1 MIKRMVAILVALL
14 LATPAL
20 AVELKGQIKGTVL
33 DDQGLGVPGV
43 TVIVTSPALQ
53 GQGGDS
59 TDAEGRFRVVGL
71 PPGEYEVEAT
81 KPGFSKWIAT
91 GIDVAAGSTITLEVN
106 LQVVTAGE
114 EFVVEAE
121 APVVDVTSA
130 KTGVVLTKD
139 MMRDIPNAGR
149 SYQGAIGVA
158 PGVVGGGNP
167 NMHGSFDSSNQY
179 YVDGVN
185 TTDPLT
191 NTFSMNMNF
200 DAIKEIQVITGGMD
214 AEYGRAL
221 GGAVNIVTRSG
232 GNEFEGDA
240 QLLYSSN
247 ATRLY
252 KPIPGV
258 DDEDSQNADQS
269 LAVNAGGPIL
279 KDKLWYFTSLQMN
292 LSLYTPSVPEEVQR
306 PLPMQTR
313 KWKSAYIF
321 GKLTWKPHP
330 NHQIWV
336 HGQLDP
342 TAIDNAD
349 GSVYTLPSGEIY
361 WRQGGWLGSLGH
373 MWVPSRSTLLET
385 QLYVQQSYLNY
396 TSMWDDC
403 ADYADRTG
411 NTERCE
417 EVGWYGYDPDGF
429 SAGLNPYDYESRR
442 QRMSASTKLTQYA
455 DFLGSHEFK
464 LGAQGELMSS
474 FSANPGLETNGVPYW
489 THGGDPTD
497 LDSYEPYLRYAYEND
512 QSATLRG
519 VMASAY
525 LQDVWQ
531 PFPRLTL
538 RPGVRMDYSSL
549 LNDAGNEVFSSVTFA
564 PRFGAAFDLT
574 GDGKTRLHGYYG
586 RFYDTGFLYLAS
598 ILAENSGG
606 SEQQYWDDITG
617 DWGQGSSSGADKF
630 LKHSSL
636 VNPYSD
642 EFDVGIGRD
651 LGGGWGADV
660 TFTYEHAHYFWE
672 DDEVNLIWNDDGTSV
687 IGYRNG
693 QNQYIFRQRTP
704 QQAYTKYTALEF
716 KTSKQFDE
724 HWGLIGS
731 YTYSHAYGTHDDQ
744 GATYLMD
751 NAQQM
756 AFEEGVLSY
765 DIPHYFKL
773 SGSYRDPHAWRISEK
788 FGVGWLAGWDFMMRS
803 GYPYRKIY
811 YNNYWGDWTNYG
823 DDGDRPDRLPAI
835 SNTDLKFGVTVA
847 AGRTTWDITAECFN
861 VFDSREV
868 VSVNTAYD
876 DPTSADGIYLDSA
889 GDVLYGSPTRYLSPR
904 YLQFGI
910 RGEF

>member
-1 MIKRMVAILVALL
+1 MIRRMVLLLVALL
-14 LATPAL
+14 LASPAL

-43 TVIVTSPALQ
+43 TLVVTSPALQ
-53 GQGGDS
+53 GTGGDS

-71 PPGEYEVEAT
+71 PPGEYQVEAT
-81 KPGFSKWIAT
+81 KPGFSTWIAT
-91 GIDVAAGSTITLEVN
+91 GIDVAAGSTITLAAT

-121 APVVDVTSA
+121 APVVDVTAA
-130 KTGVVLTKD
+130 KTGVVLTKE
-139 MMRDIPNAGR
+139 MMRDIPNAAR
-149 SYQGAIGVA
+149 DYQGAISVA

-167 NMHGSFDSSNQY
+167 NTRGSFDSSNQY

-240 QLLYSSN
+240 QILYSSN
-247 ATRLY
+247 ATYLY
-252 KPIPGV
+252 KPLPGE
-258 DDEDSQNADQS
+258 DKDDSQNADQS
-269 LAVNAGGPIL
+269 LAINAGGPII

-292 LSLYTPSVPEEVQR
+292 LSLYTPSVAPEVGR
-306 PLPMQTR
+306 PDWATMQTR

-330 NHQIWV
+330 NHQLWV

-342 TAIDNAD
+342 TSIDNAD
-349 GSVYTLPSGEIY
+349 GSVYTLPSGEIL
-361 WRQGGWLGSLGH
+361 WKQGGWLGSVGH
-373 MWVPSRSTLLET
+373 MWVPSRSTILET
-385 QLYVQQSYLNY
+385 QAYVQQSYLNY
-396 TSMWDDC
+396 ASMWDDC
-403 ADYADRTG
+403 ADYAERTG

-417 EVGWYGYDPDGF
+417 EVGWFANDPDGF
-429 SAGLNPYDYESRR
+429 NAGLHPYDYDSRR
-442 QRMSASTKLTQYA
+442 QRASLSTKLTQYA

-464 LGAQGELMSS
+464 LGAQGEFMSS
-474 FSANPGLETNGVPYW
+474 YSALPRIDENGVPYW
-489 THGGDPTD
+489 DHGGDPTD
-497 LDSYEPYLRYAYEND
+497 LDSYAPSYRTAYETD
-512 QSATLRG
+512 LEATLTG
-519 VMASAY
+519 VMASVY

-531 PFPRLTL
+531 PIPRLTL
-538 RPGVRMDYSSL
+538 RPGVRMDSSSL
-549 LNDAGNEVFSSVTFA
+549 RNDVGNEVFSSVTFS
-564 PRFGAAFDLT
+564 PRLGAAFDLT
-574 GDGKTRLHGYYG
+574 GDGKTSLHAYYG

-598 ILAENSGG
+598 ILEEGTGGTSRENWDNVTGEYAEG
-606 SEQQYWDDITG
+606 T
-617 DWGQGSSSGADKF
+617 QGSADKF
-630 LKHSSL
+630 LKHDSL

-642 EFDVGIGRD
+642 EFDVGVGRD
-651 LGGGWGADV
+651 LGGGWGADMN
-660 TFTYEHAHYFWE
+660 FTYEHAHYFWE
-672 DDEVNLIWNDDGTSV
+672 DDEVNLIWNHDGTGV

-693 QNQYIFRQRTP
+693 ANQYIFRQRTP
-704 QQAYTKYTALEF
+704 QQAYTKYTSLEL
-716 KTSKQFDE
+716 KGSKQFDE
-724 HWGLIGS
+724 NWGLIAS
-731 YTYSHAYGTHDDQ
+731 YTYSHAYGTHDDH

-751 NAQQM
+751 NAQQT

-765 DIPHYFKL
+765 DIPHYVKL
-773 SGSYRDPHAWRISEK
+773 SGSYRDPHAWQISDNI
-788 FGVGWLAGWDFMMRS
+788 GVGWLAGWDFMMRS

-823 DDGDRPDRLPAI
+823 DDGDMPDRLPGV
-835 SNTDLKFGVTVA
+835 SNTDLKLGVTIA

-861 VFDSREV
+861 AFNSREV
-868 VSVNTAYD
+868 VGVNTVYD
-876 DPTSADGIYLDSA
+876 DGDGGIYTDSS

-904 YLQFGI
+904 YFQFGL